1 MQGLKIATTSKLNQE
16 SLYLPT
22 FYLAPAVYR
31 AKNIA
36 WLDVEQREYRY
47 RKGNENTSM
56 KDCLPWEEIS
66 RKAKKCSNK
75 CLPVTMQFMWKE
87 NVDLPRCQNI
97 MDHRCM
103 FEQIW
108 QV

>member
-1 MQGLKIATTSKLNQE
+1 M
-16 SLYLPT
+16 
-22 FYLAPAVYR
+22 
-31 AKNIA
+31 
-36 WLDVEQREYRY
+36 EQKDWRFK
-47 RKGNENTSM
+47 KGNENTNV
-56 KDCLPWEEIS
+56 KVQDCLPTMQDI
-66 RKAKKCSNK
+66 CPNK
-75 CLPVTMQFMWKE
+75 CLPVTLQHMWKD